1 MSKRY
6 SDLQKY
12 TIVASFALIA
22 AALCF
27 FCILFFVPQI
37 LNSSFT
43 KERRVVLHQALSGGQ
58 FRKAVLHHMDASLL
72 VEYVAEPT
80 FSFDRAK
87 TYLWAGKELRKRHA
101 TLDGKALVRKMNA
114 YINEGYSLKR
124 VTELSQNHPD
134 QFWKIFVEGSPSN
147 PDAVFAFVGD
157 KERLLVNFQFFLS
170 DTVPTGLSS
179 IPDELR
185 GFKEETLL
193 SGDVLTSLSGFCTRL
208 EQEFKSLCGGLAVTS
223 AYRSYDSQL
232 KLRNRFLKTDP
243 EFAAHSVALPGHS
256 EHQTGY
262 AFDLI
267 LPVVSKEKYNDTP
280 QSKFVA
286 EHAHEYGFIVRY
298 PKGKEAITGV
308 SYEPW
313 HLRYVGD
320 IAGEL
325 HASGLTYEE
334 FLARVKSEK

>member
-1 MSKRY
+1 MSKRC
-6 SDLQKY
+6 SNFQKY
-12 TIVASFALIA
+12 SFIALFVFIGIS
-22 AALCF
+22 LCF
-27 FCILFFVPQI
+27 FVILFFAPQI
-37 LNSSFT
+37 LNRSFT
-43 KERRVVLHQALSGGQ
+43 KERRVVLRQSFSGGQ
-58 FRKAVLHHMDASLL
+58 FRKAVLQQMDASLL
-72 VEYVAEPT
+72 VHYVAEPR
-80 FSFDRAK
+80 FSFERAK
-87 TYLWAGKELRKRHA
+87 AYLWAGKELNRKKL
-101 TLDGKALVRKMNA
+101 TVESGSVVRK
-114 YINEGYSLKR
+114 INTYLDSGYSIER
-124 VTELSQNHPD
+124 VIELSKQLPER
-134 QFWKIFVEGSPSN
+134 FWQVFTQGSPSN
-147 PDAVFAFVGD
+147 PDAVFAFISD
-157 KERLLVNFQFFLS
+157 KERLLVNFQFFLA
-170 DTVPTGLSS
+170 DTEPEGLLP

-193 SGDVLTSLSGFCTRL
+193 SSAVLPSLLGFCTRL

-298 PKGKEAITGV
+298 PKGKESITGV

-313 HLRYVGD
+313 HLRYVGS
-320 IAGEL
+320 IAKDL

-334 FLARVKSEK
+334 FLAREKSGR